1 MTGAQ
6 HKVVGIGVGIAASY
20 AFIKTTNDTTA
31 AIVAVGSAI
40 GCWWPDMDHDRTKL
54 GRKRKVLTNLT
65 SKMASIVVLGG
76 IVGSIALILLMMFG
90 IRDYGIE
97 LNLLYIST
105 GGLIL
110 LAIASKLIKNSKT
123 FRWATKHRGL
133 MHTLIPP
140 ALMSTALYIS
150 DYPLYRYFVIGLIV
164 GYISHIFSDMLTV
177 EGCPVLFPISKNN
190 IRFLKLRT
198 KDKSCTRAAWTV
210 AILSCVISYLVF

>member
-1 MTGAQ
+1 MTGVQ
-6 HKVVGIGVGIAASY
+6 HKVVGVGVGLAAAYTFVRIGDDPSAAIIAA
-20 AFIKTTNDTTA
+20 
-31 AIVAVGSAI
+31 GSAI
-40 GCWWPDMDHDRTKL
+40 GCWLPDMDHDMTKL

-97 LNLLYIST
+97 LNLLYISA

-110 LAIASKLIKNSKT
+110 LAIASKLIRNSKT

-140 ALMSTALYIS
+140 AIIYTALYIS
-150 DYPLYRYFVIGLIV
+150 DYPIYRYIVIGLIV

-177 EGCPVLFPISKNN
+177 EGCPILFPISKKN

-198 KDKSCTRAAWTV
+198 KDKSCTVAAWTV

>member
-20 AFIKTTNDTTA
+20 AFVKTSNDTTA

-40 GCWWPDMDHDRTKL
+40 GCWLPDMDHDMTKL

-76 IVGSIALILLMMFG
+76 IVGSVALIILMMFG

-97 LNLLYIST
+97 LNLLYISA
-105 GGLIL
+105 GGLII

-133 MHTLIPP
+133 LHTLIPP
-140 ALMSTALYIS
+140 AIMCTALYVS
-150 DYPLYRYFVIGLIV
+150 DYPIYRYVVIGLIV

-177 EGCPVLFPISKNN
+177 EGCPILFPISKNN

-198 KDKSCTRAAWTV
+198 KDKSCTVAAWTV

>member
-20 AFIKTTNDTTA
+20 AFVKTSNDTTA
-31 AIVAVGSAI
+31 AIIAVGSAI
-40 GCWWPDMDHDRTKL
+40 GCWLPDMDHDMSKI

-97 LNLLYIST
+97 LNLLYISA
-105 GGLIL
+105 GGLLL

-123 FRWATKHRGL
+123 FKWAAKHRGL

-140 ALMSTALYIS
+140 AIIYTALYVS
-150 DYPLYRYFVIGLIV
+150 DYPIYKYIVIGLIV
-164 GYISHIFSDMLTV
+164 GYCSHLFADMLTV
-177 EGCPVLFPISKNN
+177 VGCPILFPISKKN

-198 KDKSCTRAAWTV
+198 KDKSCTIAAWTV